1 MKKIL
6 LTIIIL
12 MQNTG
17 YAEQYTDES
26 LKKNK
31 DITAKE
37 CKCILFKKNNLIVDF
52 TELNKSDH
60 YLVSAFFASDKNYWA
75 SFNCEDRANENTKA
89 YHCIGDCDAGRL
101 WVKIDEKGFKVKFG
115 NIRLDTEYRDEED
128 NVESKE
134 IVSKDTNYTQGICV
148 PCL

>member
-1 MKKIL
+1 MKKKL

-12 MQNTG
+12 IQNTG
-17 YAEQYTDES
+17 YAEQYADES

-31 DITAKE
+31 DIPTKQ
-37 CKCILFKKNNLIVDF
+37 CKCILLEKDNLIINF
-52 TELNKSDH
+52 TNLNKSGH
-60 YLVSAFFASDKNYWA
+60 YLISATLASDKNYWT
-75 SFNCEDRANENTKA
+75 SFNCGDGANENSKA

-134 IVSKDTNYTQGICV
+134 IVSEDTNYTQGICV